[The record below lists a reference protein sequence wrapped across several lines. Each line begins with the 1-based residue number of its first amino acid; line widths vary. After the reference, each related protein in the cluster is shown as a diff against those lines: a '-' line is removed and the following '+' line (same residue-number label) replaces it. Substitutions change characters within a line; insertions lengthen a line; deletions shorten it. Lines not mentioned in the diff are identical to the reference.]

1 MTLKRAREEDTKQIA
16 SLTKYIKKI
25 RIGIEIDFQILS
37 WERRKIG
44 AFEVMPKVINIPVN
58 CCNSTNEIQCF
69 FPSFR
74 SLFLCPA
81 YLTRFTFCF
90 GAQTTIC

>member
-16 SLTKYIKKI
+16 SLTKYIKNSESESKSI
-25 RIGIEIDFQILS
+25 FKFYHEKEEKLVHS
-37 WERRKIG
+37 KWC
-44 AFEVMPKVINIPVN
+44 PKVIDISVN
-58 CCNSTNEIQCF
+58 WCNSTNEIQCF